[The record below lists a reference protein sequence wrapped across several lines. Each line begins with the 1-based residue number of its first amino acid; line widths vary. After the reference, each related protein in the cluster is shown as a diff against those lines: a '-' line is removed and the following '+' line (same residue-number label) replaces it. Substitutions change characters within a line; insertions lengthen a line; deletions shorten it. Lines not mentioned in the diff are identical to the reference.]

1 MAVHFA
7 GTVALSVALT
17 PVALRNFPQSRHR
30 TLVRPRSNVACFES
44 GPQQLDAWLGG
55 PGGTDGGEVLQALFT
70 GCKEVAYK
78 VRTASCDST
87 ACFNELGGET
97 EQLAIDLL
105 AEQVLLDNLEASG
118 RVAVA
123 SSHSDQVLR
132 PLGGGPFD
140 YSVAIEPLDGASV
153 VDSNFAV
160 GSVFGVWRAPT
171 LLNVTGR
178 ELIAAGACTYGPR
191 VTLSLAHT
199 GRSGVHEF
207 LLMDDFSGRHGQWV
221 KTNTFEGM
229 AEGRLFAPGTRDH
242 RARARDRR
250 DRPPRPSR
258 RRSTVSEPLHFP
270 SHPQATCARR
280 PTTRASAPWWTI
292 GCLSGTS
299 FGTRAGCAPTSISC
313 W

>member
-7 GTVALSVALT
+7 GTIALSVALT
-17 PVALRNFPQSRHR
+17 PVALRNFRSQP
-30 TLVRPRSNVACFES
+30 LVRPRSNVACFES

-280 PTTRASAPWWTI
+280 PTTRASARSSTI

-299 FGTRAGCAPTSISC
+299 CGTRAGCAPTSTSC